1 MDHVVCVG
9 QIKIL
14 VDTLEVKNFL
24 KYPDGKWG
32 KILKLVSKNK
42 VRGFRLK
49 YIFPGFQT
57 S

>member
-14 VDTLEVKNFL
+14 VDTLEVKNVL

-32 KILKLVSKNK
+32 KNIKVSLKK
-42 VRGFRLK
+42 
-49 YIFPGFQT
+49 
-57 S
+57 